1 MNTNN
6 IVDIHCPDCGAPAYY
21 DIRSGVYSC
30 QFCGGKVTVDEAME
44 EKRGFRRLQQ
54 TRLQNSAANYRLLRA
69 SCSVCGAE
77 VVFEENEAIANCA
90 FCGHALVRKGYLHKK
105 NVPEIII
112 PFRITDEEAQ
122 ECLAKWCEENR
133 GKKEARLL
141 KEKTGDMEGFYLPY
155 EFVRGPVSCKVR
167 RFSDGGT
174 YTCGGFIDE
183 VFVNCSEQ
191 PDNLLL
197 DGMEPY
203 DMNGLTGFDF
213 AYVAGHRVKTD
224 NISGKELERRVREE
238 VSKSY
243 TPTVQ
248 KVLETKAV
256 EVDPDIS
263 SVVRMP
269 ALLPV
274 YYLSDGDLMAAV
286 NGQTG
291 KVSVRALKESYYYFL
306 PWWLKSVFAT
316 IIISA
321 IAFLGFSLFVNDSG
335 DRLVLTAAFALFI
348 LIVTLVAY
356 SDTKHMKFRIEHGR
370 KVFTSG
376 NETLVRV
383 DGELTGTLLA
393 ERNVTPPV
401 FFEKLDGKN
410 EEVVLRFS
418 SPLRIFG
425 MIMTALAVLFL
436 PVIIALLLN
445 GFNFSQLNLGG
456 SAVWFCIFVPVIP
469 IYLLKFGRIELYDRP
484 WIYIVSP
491 DGKKTRYRKKGSF
504 NYSRKEIL
512 QTILTL
518 LFIPPVC
525 FAVWFG
531 IAGFCVMCYLT
542 AFGW

>member
-21 DIRSGVYSC
+21 DIRSGIYSC
-30 QFCGGKVTVDEAME
+30 QFCGGKVTVDAAME

-54 TRLQNSAANYRLLRA
+54 SRLQNSAANYQLLRA

-77 VVFEENEAIANCA
+77 VVFEENEAVANCA

-105 NVPEIII
+105 NMPEIVI
-112 PFRITDEEAQ
+112 PFQIT
-122 ECLAKWCEENR
+122 
-133 GKKEARLL
+133 L
-141 KEKTGDMEGFYLPY
+141 KEKTGDLKGFYLPY

-191 PDNLLL
+191 TDNLLL

-203 DMNGLTGFDF
+203 DINGLTGFDF
-213 AYVAGHRVKTD
+213 SYVAGHRVKTD

-243 TPTVQ
+243 APTVQ

-291 KVSVRALKESYYYFL
+291 KVSVRAIKESYYFFL
-306 PWWLKSVFAT
+306 PWWLKSIFAT

-321 IAFLGFSLFVNDSG
+321 IAFLGFSLFGIDSG
-335 DRLVLTAAFALFI
+335 DRLVLTAAFALLI
-348 LIVTLVAY
+348 LTVTLVAY
-356 SDTKHMKFRIEHGR
+356 SDTKHMKFRIERGR

-376 NETLVRV
+376 NEALVRV

-425 MIMTALAVLFL
+425 MIMMALAVLFL
-436 PVIIALLLN
+436 PVIIALFLN
-445 GFNFSQLNLGG
+445 GFNFSRLNLGG
-456 SAVWFCIFVPVIP
+456 SAVWFCIFGPVIP

-491 DGKKTRYRKKGSF
+491 DGKMTRYRKKGSYT
-504 NYSRKEIL
+504 YSRKEIV
-512 QTILTL
+512 QTILKI
-518 LFIPPVC
+518 LFIPPLC

-531 IAGFCVMCYLT
+531 IACFCAMCYLT

>member
-1 MNTNN
+1 
-6 IVDIHCPDCGAPAYY
+6 
-21 DIRSGVYSC
+21 
-30 QFCGGKVTVDEAME
+30 
-44 EKRGFRRLQQ
+44 
-54 TRLQNSAANYRLLRA
+54 
-69 SCSVCGAE
+69 
-77 VVFEENEAIANCA
+77 
-90 FCGHALVRKGYLHKK
+90 
-105 NVPEIII
+105 
-112 PFRITDEEAQ
+112 
-122 ECLAKWCEENR
+122 
-133 GKKEARLL
+133 
-141 KEKTGDMEGFYLPY
+141 
-155 EFVRGPVSCKVR
+155 
-167 RFSDGGT
+167 
-174 YTCGGFIDE
+174 
-183 VFVNCSEQ
+183 
-191 PDNLLL
+191 
-197 DGMEPY
+197 
-203 DMNGLTGFDF
+203 
-213 AYVAGHRVKTD
+213 
-224 NISGKELERRVREE
+224 
-238 VSKSY
+238 
-243 TPTVQ
+243 
-248 KVLETKAV
+248 
-256 EVDPDIS
+256 
-263 SVVRMP
+263 
-269 ALLPV
+269 
-274 YYLSDGDLMAAV
+274 
-286 NGQTG
+286 
-291 KVSVRALKESYYYFL
+291 
-306 PWWLKSVFAT
+306 
-316 IIISA
+316 
-321 IAFLGFSLFVNDSG
+321 
-335 DRLVLTAAFALFI
+335 
-348 LIVTLVAY
+348 
-356 SDTKHMKFRIEHGR
+356 MKFRIEHGR

-418 SPLRIFG
+418 APLRIFG

-512 QTILTL
+512 QTILML

>member
-1 MNTNN
+1 MLN
-6 IVDIHCPDCGAPAYY
+6 
-21 DIRSGVYSC
+21 
-30 QFCGGKVTVDEAME
+30 
-44 EKRGFRRLQQ
+44 
-54 TRLQNSAANYRLLRA
+54 
-69 SCSVCGAE
+69 
-77 VVFEENEAIANCA
+77 ENET
-90 FCGHALVRKGYLHKK
+90 R
-105 NVPEIII
+105 
-112 PFRITDEEAQ
+112 
-122 ECLAKWCEENR
+122 
-133 GKKEARLL
+133 
-141 KEKTGDMEGFYLPY
+141 
-155 EFVRGPVSCKVR
+155 S
-167 RFSDGGT
+167 S
-174 YTCGGFIDE
+174 
-183 VFVNCSEQ
+183 
-191 PDNLLL
+191 
-197 DGMEPY
+197 
-203 DMNGLTGFDF
+203 
-213 AYVAGHRVKTD
+213 VAA
-224 NISGKELERRVREE
+224 
-238 VSKSY
+238 
-243 TPTVQ
+243 VQ

-256 EVDPDIS
+256 EVEPDIS

-321 IAFLGFSLFVNDSG
+321 LAFLGFSLFVNDSG

-418 SPLRIFG
+418 APLRIFG

-512 QTILTL
+512 QTILML